1 MTGRIV
7 DYARGNVAELAA
19 VVDTVDEQVLQ
30 NLVAAIVG
38 AQKVY
43 LSGIGRSGLSARAV
57 AMRLMHIG
65 IQAYAVGEIATPG
78 IEAGDLFIAVSATG
92 RGSLLEQA
100 RVADKVG
107 APVAAITTKPDGEL
121 QQLAGVVLVLPV
133 RSQVP
138 TEQHAGSLFEQS
150 ALVVGD
156 AVCRAVQERL
166 GVPESELD
174 RRHANLS

>member
-1 MTGRIV
+1 MTGQIM
-7 DYARGNVAELAA
+7 DYARGNVAELGA
-19 VVDTVDEQVLQ
+19 VVDTLDEQVLQ
-30 NLVAAIVG
+30 NLVSAIIAAR
-38 AQKVY
+38 KVY
-43 LSGIGRSGLSARAV
+43 FSGVGRSGLAARAV

-78 IEAGDLFIAVSATG
+78 IEAGDLFVAVSATG
-92 RGSLLEQA
+92 RGTLLQQA
-100 RVADKVG
+100 RVADRAG
-107 APVAAITTKPDGEL
+107 AGVATITTKPDGEL
-121 QQLAGVVLVLPV
+121 QELAGVVVVLPV

-138 TEQHAGSLFEQS
+138 TQQHAGSLFEQS

-156 AVCRAVQERL
+156 AVCRAVQQRL